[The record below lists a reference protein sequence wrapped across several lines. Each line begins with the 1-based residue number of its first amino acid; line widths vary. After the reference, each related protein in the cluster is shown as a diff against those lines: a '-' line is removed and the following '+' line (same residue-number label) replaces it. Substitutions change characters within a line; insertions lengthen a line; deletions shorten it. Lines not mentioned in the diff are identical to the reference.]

1 MDQHFGWFL
10 FIRASVK
17 TLCNISELLT
27 YRILDDLG
35 LCDIYQWTLSESA
48 IFCVDP
54 LSVRGIHTVKLFQ
67 WICHHLS
74 VSYISSGGGHSQNS
88 VRTCISFFSPRR
100 ITTEIKKKYLWFL
113 KQTIFHRPDE
123 KSSLQCFF
131 FPRYISF
138 VFLSTTL
145 LIVQTCLCQRC
156 FLNIQCDLN
165 FQKKSIILD
174 INAVEIV
181 FSVWYLFSVWTS

>member
-100 ITTEIKKKYLWFL
+100 ITTEIKKNTCDFWNKLFFTDPM
-113 KQTIFHRPDE
+113 KKVRSSVFSFQDIFHLCFSQPHF
-123 KSSLQCFF
+123 SL
-131 FPRYISF
+131 SKLAF
-138 VFLSTTL
+138 V
-145 LIVQTCLCQRC
+145 
-156 FLNIQCDLN
+156 ND
-165 FQKKSIILD
+165 
-174 INAVEIV
+174 V
-181 FSVWYLFSVWTS
+181 FWTFNVIWTSKKKYYTWY

>member
-100 ITTEIKKKYLWFL
+100 ITTEIKKILVIFETNYFS
-113 KQTIFHRPDE
+113 QTRWKKFAPV
-123 KSSLQCFF
+123 F
-131 FPRYISF
+131 
-138 VFLSTTL
+138 FLSK
-145 LIVQTCLCQRC
+145 IYFICVS
-156 FLNIQCDLN
+156 LNHTSHCPNLPLSTM
-165 FQKKSIILD
+165 FFEHSMWFELPKKSIILD